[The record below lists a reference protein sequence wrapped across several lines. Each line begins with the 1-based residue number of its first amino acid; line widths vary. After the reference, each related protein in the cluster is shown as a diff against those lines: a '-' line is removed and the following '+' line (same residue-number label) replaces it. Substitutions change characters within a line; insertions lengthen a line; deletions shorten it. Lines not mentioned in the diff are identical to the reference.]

1 MREVVETDD
10 GLDLALD
17 LVGLGADIDGRL
29 GMRAD
34 PRTLSVTFD
43 AYLRTSF
50 RRSRIC
56 RRTGVD
62 PVTPIGGSPE
72 RTDPTG
78 VLRFDHHDSE
88 GVQRMAVSVR
98 DVAAVAAVSVGTVSN
113 VLNRPDKVAPATAER
128 VLAAIDEPRVR
139 PQRRRPAA
147 AGRPEPQHRAGR
159 PRHPQPVLHRHR
171 ARGAEER
178 AAEKGMTLLVGS
190 SQEDPDREGAYL
202 DLFLEQRVSGVLLS
216 PVADSRDR
224 LERLRS
230 NGVPV
235 VLVDRQSKDHTFSS
249 VAVDDVVGGRLAVR
263 HLVDVGRRRI
273 AYVGGP
279 PSIRQVADRLRG
291 ARQAVRRASGVELE
305 VVQTDAL
312 TVLAGRAAGELI
324 RERRP
329 GDRPDAIF
337 AANDLLAIGILQ
349 ALMLPG
355 GLRVPEDIALIGYD
369 DIDFASASVV
379 PLSSIRQ
386 PAGVIGRRAV
396 ELLLDESFAEDDG
409 SLRDRPRALPAGADR
424 A

>member
-1 MREVVETDD
+1 
-10 GLDLALD
+10 
-17 LVGLGADIDGRL
+17 
-29 GMRAD
+29 
-34 PRTLSVTFD
+34 
-43 AYLRTSF
+43 
-50 RRSRIC
+50 
-56 RRTGVD
+56 
-62 PVTPIGGSPE
+62 
-72 RTDPTG
+72 
-78 VLRFDHHDSE
+78 
-88 GVQRMAVSVR
+88 MAVSVR

-128 VLAAIDEPRVR
+128 VLAAIQSLGFVR
-139 PQRRRPAA
+139 NDAA
-147 AGRPEPQHRAGR
+147 RQLRAGR
-159 PRHPQPVLHRHR
+159 SRSIGLVVLDIRNPFFTDI

-178 AAEKGMTLLVGS
+178 AAEMGMTLLVGS

-216 PVADSRDR
+216 PVADTRDR

-249 VAVDDVVGGRLAVR
+249 VAVDDIVGGRLAVR
-263 HLVDVGRRRI
+263 HLIDVGRRRI

-279 PSIRQVADRLRG
+279 TSIRQVADRLRG
-291 ARQAVRRASGVELE
+291 ARQAVRRTPGVELE

-355 GLRVPEDIALIGYD
+355 GLRVPQDIALIGYD

-396 ELLLDESFAEDDG
+396 ELLLDESFAEDEHAFKT
-409 SLRDRPRALPAGADR
+409 DRVLFQPELIVRESTR
-424 A
+424 STT